1 MSWKKYLGNEGEVLA
16 CRYLQSLGMQ
26 ILARNWRYRHY
37 ELDIIAKQ
45 HGEIHV
51 IEVKTRRSDQYL
63 ELSELVR
70 RAQVERILTA
80 AQAYIETYH
89 CTEPVLL
96 DLLIIIT
103 NAAGTEFEFYP
114 DAFHDTF

>member
-1 MSWKKYLGNEGEVLA
+1 MSWKKYLGQQGETLA
-16 CRYLQSLGMQ
+16 CQYLQDLGMQ
-26 ILARNWRYRHY
+26 IIERNWRFRHY
-37 ELDIIAKQ
+37 ELDIVAKQ

-51 IEVKTRRSDQYL
+51 VEVKTRRSNQYI
-63 ELSELVR
+63 EVSELVR
-70 RAQVERILTA
+70 REQVERILSAT
-80 AQAYIETYH
+80 QADVETYH

>member
-63 ELSELVR
+63 EISELVR

-103 NAAGTEFEFYP
+103 NAAGTEFECYP